1 MATIVV
7 NPAYCKGCSLC
18 VTACAKEAVRLG
30 SVTNAM
36 GYHVAEPVP
45 EAKCVAC
52 KLCAITC
59 PEGAIE
65 VYK

>member
-1 MATIVV
+1 MATIIV
-7 NPAYCKGCSLC
+7 NPAYCKGCALC
-18 VTACAKEAVRLG
+18 VSACQKQAVRLG
-30 SVTNAM
+30 SATNAM
-36 GYHVAEPVP
+36 GYHVAEAVP
-45 EAKCVAC
+45 EADCVAC

>member
-7 NPAYCKGCSLC
+7 NANYCKACGLC
-18 VTACAKEAVRLG
+18 VSACAKDAVRIG
-30 SVTNAM
+30 TQTNAM
-36 GYHVAEPVP
+36 GYHIAEPVP
-45 EAKCVAC
+45 ESNCVAC